1 MAKIKHN
8 NFLDTVVEVMSN
20 AKEEGALHLY
30 AEGNQF
36 NGRHIKVKGKELFHF
51 GTTGYL
57 GLEQDSRLKES
68 AIDAIRRY
76 GTQFPLS
83 KSYISHPLYSELE
96 EKVQAIYQDHI
107 IITKNSTLGHM
118 AVIPSVVEDGDA
130 VVLDHQVHWS
140 VQNAVQPLKLRSVPV
155 EMIRHNRL
163 AMLEDKIRKLSSR
176 CNKIWYMAD
185 GIYSMYGDYAPIK
198 DLIALSVRYPQLHF
212 YFDDVHGMSWKG
224 KNGSGYVKSVLPD
237 LPPNVILFG
246 TLSKTFGAS
255 GAVMVCKDKKIHT
268 KVKNFGGPLT
278 FSAQLEPASVG
289 AAIASASIHLSNE
302 IYKLQEEL
310 ADRINYFNE
319 CLRNT
324 DLPLIAEND
333 SPVFYIATG
342 MPETGYNLVNRL
354 IGEGF
359 YVNLGIFPAVPVKNT
374 GLRITISRHN
384 QKKEIA
390 GLVEALNYHH
400 QKALEDSH
408 TNLERVNFAF
418 GRKDAIRLSKQV
430 REENT
435 QLSCQL
441 FRSILDVD
449 EVLWNSTIGVSS
461 LLDWKGMKFLEE
473 VFQDN
478 QKPEHN
484 YRFYYILV
492 LDRNEQPV
500 CVTFFTYCL
509 WKEDMLAPVSVSLEL
524 EKLREKDP
532 YHYTSYTLTMGSFLT
547 EGDHLYLDRKFKDWG
562 KALRLLL
569 EKVEY
574 LEDELKPN
582 TLLLRDF
589 DPADQEL
596 KSFFHNKGFVQV
608 TMPETS
614 KYEDLSWEG
623 TAGYL
628 QTLSSRSRRHFRKE
642 IESYIEAFDVEVK
655 TQLNSEEETKAFQLY
670 LEVKKNNP
678 ALNTFNYPRKLFSEM
693 NTSLN
698 WEFILLR
705 LKNHE
710 YRPIVGVMFC
720 YKNSNRVFVP
730 DLIGMDYRFIRK
742 YQVYRQLLYQTILR
756 AKNIGSKRIDF
767 GLTAA
772 FEKRKVGAKVYT
784 RCAYLQTRDNFALEA
799 LDWMRDG

>member
-30 AEGNQF
+30 AEGEYF
-36 NGRHIKVKGKELFHF
+36 NGRHIQVKGKKLFHF

-57 GLEQDSRLKES
+57 GLEQDSRLKDS

-83 KSYISHPLYSELE
+83 KSYISHPLYHELE
-96 EKVQAIYQDHI
+96 EKIQAIYQDHI

-118 AVIPSVVEDGDA
+118 AVIPSIVGDGDA

-140 VQNAVQPLKLRSVPV
+140 VQSAVQPLKLRSVPV

-163 AMLEDKIRKLSSR
+163 DMLEDKIKKLSDKSR
-176 CNKIWYMAD
+176 KIWYMAD
-185 GIYSMYGDYAPIK
+185 GIYSMYGDYAPIN
-198 DLIALSVRYPQLHF
+198 DLMTLSVRYPQLHF

-224 KNGSGYVKSVLPD
+224 NNGSGYVKSILPD

-255 GAVMVCKDKKIHT
+255 GAVMACTDKKIHT
-268 KVKNFGGPLT
+268 KIKNFGGPLT

-289 AAIASASIHLSNE
+289 AAIASANIHLSKE
-302 IYKLQEEL
+302 IYTLQEEL
-310 ADRINYFNE
+310 GDRIGYFNE
-319 CLRNT
+319 CLRGT
-324 DLPLIAEND
+324 DLPLISEND
-333 SPVFYIATG
+333 SPVFYIGTG
-342 MPETGYNLVNRL
+342 MPETGFNLVNRL
-354 IGEGF
+354 IGEGY

-384 QKKEIA
+384 QKEEIA

-400 QKALEDSH
+400 QRALEDSH
-408 TNLERVNFAF
+408 TTLERVNFAF
-418 GRKDAIRLSKQV
+418 GRKNTLERIKKV
-430 REENT
+430 EEENT
-435 QLSCQL
+435 QLSCEL
-441 FRSILDVD
+441 YTSINDV
-449 EVLWNSTIGVSS
+449 EEKIWNSTIGKSS
-461 LLDWKGMKFLEE
+461 LLDWNGMKFLEA
-473 VFQDN
+473 VFKDN

-484 YRFYYILV
+484 YQFYYLLIFN
-492 LDRNEQPV
+492 RKGQPV
-500 CVTFFTYCL
+500 CITFFTYCL

-524 EKLREKDP
+524 EKQREKEP
-532 YHYTSYTLTMGSFLT
+532 YCHTSYTLTMGSFLT
-547 EGDHLYLDRKFKDWG
+547 EGDHLYLNRNSKDWG

-574 LEDELKPN
+574 LEDVLKPN
-582 TLLLRDF
+582 TILLRDF
-589 DPADQEL
+589 DPADNEL
-596 KSFFHNKGFVQV
+596 NSFFHNKGFVQV
-608 TMPETS
+608 AMPETC
-614 KYEDLSWEG
+614 KYVDFTWNTTVE
-623 TAGYL
+623 YI

-642 IESYIEAFDVEVK
+642 IEAYQKYFDVEVK
-655 TQLNSEEETKAFQLY
+655 KELSQEEEAKAFQLY

-678 ALNTFNYPRKLFSEM
+678 ALNTFDYPRKLFSEM
-693 NTSLN
+693 NTSSN

-705 LKNHE
+705 LKANRS
-710 YRPIVGVMFC
+710 RPIVGVMFC
-720 YKNSNRVFVP
+720 YKNSNHVYVP
-730 DLIGMDYRFIRK
+730 DLVGMDYRFIRK

-756 AKNIGSKRIDF
+756 AKVIGSQRIDF

-772 FEKRKVGAKVYT
+772 FEKRKVGAQVFN
-784 RCAYLQTRDNFALEA
+784 RCAYIQTRDNFTLEA
-799 LDWMRDG
+799 LDWMRDS